1 MPHAIYHY
9 GFIMGVKVAKRISA
23 VVVVAGLAVVI
34 LLSLGGVTSKSAV
47 AACNSDAKTVQT
59 AIAAFQ
65 TVNPTLPVTPKSLM
79 STANGGP
86 FLNSW
91 PSNGAH
97 YDISLTP
104 AGVVMVAAPS
114 KATAAP
120 YDTPNP
126 CRSAS

>member
-1 MPHAIYHY
+1 MARIE
-9 GFIMGVKVAKRISA
+9 GGIVSVKVATRIA
-23 VVVVAGLAVVI
+23 AGVVVAGLAVVI

-65 TVNPTLPVTPKSLM
+65 TVNPSLPVTRTSLM

-86 FLNSW
+86 FLKSW

-97 YDISLTP
+97 YAISLTS
-104 AGVVMVAAPS
+104 AGVVLVSAPS
-114 KATAAP
+114 KATPAP
-120 YDTPNP
+120 YDIPNP

>member
-1 MPHAIYHY
+1 MQHAIYHY
-9 GFIMGVKVAKRISA
+9 GLIMGVKVAKRISA
-23 VVVVAGLAVVI
+23 FVVVAGLAVVTMF
-34 LLSLGGVTSKSAV
+34 SLGGVTGKSAI
-47 AACNSDAKTVQT
+47 AACNADAEAVQT

-65 TVNPTLPVTPKSLM
+65 TLNPNLPVTPKSLM

-97 YDISLTP
+97 YAISLSTT
-104 AGVVMVAAPS
+104 GVVMVSAPS
-114 KATAAP
+114 NATAAP
-120 YDTPNP
+120 YDKPNP

>member
-1 MPHAIYHY
+1 MSIKA
-9 GFIMGVKVAKRISA
+9 AKWVSA
-23 VVVVAGLAVVI
+23 VLVVIGLVVVI

-86 FLNSW
+86 FLKSW

-97 YDISLTP
+97 YAISLTS
-104 AGVVMVAAPS
+104 AGEVMVSAPS
-114 KATAAP
+114 KATPAP
-120 YDTPNP
+120 YDIPNP